1 MLLKKQCVNEEIKK
15 EIKKYLQT
23 NNNEDTHS
31 QNLWDAAKAVLRG
44 KCIVTQT
51 FQKENKKRPQIDS
64 LTLHLNQLRKRRTK
78 KT

>member
-31 QNLWDAAKAVLRG
+31 QNIWDDAKAVLRG
-44 KCIVTQT
+44 KFIVTQT
-51 FQKENKKRPQIDS
+51 FQEENKKRPQIDS
-64 LTLHLNQLRKRRTK
+64 LTLHLKKLRKRRTK